1 MAPLKSQN
9 DENLGDDENQMSD
22 IEEPKKGELDLAEN
36 DAQKLENIEQIDE
49 ADDDLVPLEFGDD
62 IDLAP

>member
-22 IEEPKKGELDLAEN
+22 IEEPKKDELDLAEN
-36 DAQKLENIEQIDE
+36 DTKKSENIEQIDE